1 MSASCAKQPIVC
13 SFHAGKLC
21 KRSFQSLGEFREEN
35 KFSTWLIRI
44 TVSQSLMKPGN
55 QRATKHTLINKSD
68 GSAPGGGLTF
78 MGATRLPSAPMA
90 TSLARLSALYFW

>member
-1 MSASCAKQPIVC
+1 MLASCAKQPIVC

-44 TVSQSLMKPGN
+44 TVSQSLMKLGN
-55 QRATKHTLINKSD
+55 QRQWRRLWLGCRRCIFGEIVTAGGAWRLQGARSLVSFR
-68 GSAPGGGLTF
+68 GSAV
-78 MGATRLPSAPMA
+78 S
-90 TSLARLSALYFW
+90 